1 MSEKDYTDYVIEI
14 IEQGAAAK
22 GITPEQLISD
32 VLTKLH
38 HKEGHPVHISKSTHR
53 VTLRLEAIRKL
64 IWKED
69 VRISA
74 MADMTGVSVNT
85 LRRIA
90 THGGKIWARTA
101 WKISTGFGVPIES
114 ICNIK
119 SLRGVVTGWEDT
131 EKTMK

>member
-1 MSEKDYTDYVIEI
+1 MNIDEMLEMLERYAMANGTTVEATISEILV
-14 IEQGAAAK
+14 
-22 GITPEQLISD
+22 
-32 VLTKLH
+32 KLR